1 MELLVL
7 RVNKSHFSRKLCV
20 VSYNRIVL
28 VLYSILRYMKGQR
41 SGEGNIP
48 QIFPAGNRIPEG
60 TPHVC
65 CAVCCFYIFCRQECI
80 ATPNS
85 WSGIEMYIVS
95 R

>member
-1 MELLVL
+1 M
-7 RVNKSHFSRKLCV
+7 
-20 VSYNRIVL
+20 
-28 VLYSILRYMKGQR
+28 
-41 SGEGNIP
+41 P

-65 CAVCCFYIFCRQECI
+65 CAVCCFYIFFRQECI